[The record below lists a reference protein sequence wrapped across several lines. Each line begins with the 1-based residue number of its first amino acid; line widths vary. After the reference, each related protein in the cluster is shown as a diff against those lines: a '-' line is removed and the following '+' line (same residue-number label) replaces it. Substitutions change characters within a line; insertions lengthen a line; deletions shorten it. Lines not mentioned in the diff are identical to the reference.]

1 MNLAAV
7 DIDKISHDDRVEL
20 LALVDK
26 IKKAETPNLLQALAE
41 RSGTFFRMSPSRIY
55 FQMFH

>member
-7 DIDKISHDDRVEL
+7 DIDKISHDDRMEL

-26 IKKAETPNLLQALAE
+26 IKKAETREICQSEYIPFVKSVWPAFIGQH
-41 RSGTFFRMSPSRIY
+41 RKR
-55 FQMFH
+55 

>member
-26 IKKAETPNLLQALAE
+26 IKKAAA
-41 RSGTFFRMSPSRIY
+41 
-55 FQMFH
+55 